1 MIRHAESSGR
11 KSGLISGTGF
21 ATLLL
26 AAILLAGCNTTA
38 RQEAAAPAERSAESE
53 VAVAAAP
60 QTPDS
65 NCGRAIDTFANL
77 LSRDLENGM
86 VARSVHD
93 AAMQDLEVA
102 AGACRAGSQEQA
114 LSALRATR
122 IRHGYPAG

>member
-1 MIRHAESSGR
+1 MIDHAENSGR
-11 KSGLISGTGF
+11 KHGLISGARLMGV
-21 ATLLL
+21 LL
-26 AAILLAGCNTTA
+26 AALLLAGCNTPGQPQA
-38 RQEAAAPAERSAESE
+38 VVEAEPAGEAE

-65 NCGRAIDTFANL
+65 NCGRAIDSFAGL
-77 LSRDLENGM
+77 LTRDLENGM
-86 VARSVHD
+86 VALSVHD

-122 IRHGYPAG
+122 IRHGYPAS